1 MRAAK
6 IDRMMPRTPIEPEGI
21 FDGLSGAAILLGAFI
36 DIAFTEIACTLLI
49 LWLAPDIASQDE
61 AQARKVLAALAASTN
76 YIAAN
81 LSLGALGTIVGA
93 FVGARRAGQL
103 HVRHGGWIAVA
114 STALGALLMALEPPA
129 PDGTDFPMWAQI
141 VSWILILPAGMS
153 GGALAAAF
161 RAAPHHREP

>member
-1 MRAAK
+1 MG
-6 IDRMMPRTPIEPEGI
+6 RMMPRTPIEPEGT

-49 LWLAPDIASQDE
+49 LWLAPDIASHDE
-61 AQARKVLAALAASTN
+61 AQARKVLAELAASTS

-114 STALGALLMALEPPA
+114 STAIGVLMTAFDTPA
-129 PDGTDFPMWAQI
+129 RDASEAPIWAQVI
-141 VSWILILPAGMS
+141 AWLLILPAGMC
-153 GGALAAAF
+153 GGALAAL
-161 RAAPHHREP
+161 RAAGDRSA